1 MNSPQTKKT
10 LINIA
15 IAIAALGVAFGAYWM
30 FFRGDS
36 SLEDAPSAE
45 DLVQTVVVAEEVART
60 MRELQTL
67 KTSVAESVALF
78 GTPAFKNL
86 EDFSQVVSEEP
97 VGRANPFTPTEWKIK
112 KEAEN
117 EAIKKA
123 SKDGASVVTGA

>member
-10 LINIA
+10 LTNVA
-15 IAIAALGVAFGAYWM
+15 IGAAVLGAAFGAYWM

-36 SLEDAPSAE
+36 SLEGASSAE
-45 DLVQTVVVAEEVART
+45 DVVQTVVVAEEVART
-60 MRELQTL
+60 IRDLQTL

-78 GTPAFKNL
+78 GTPAFKDL
-86 EDFSQVVSEEP
+86 EDFSQVVPEEP
-97 VGRANPFTPTEWKIK
+97 IGRSNPFTPTDWKIK

-123 SKDGASVVTGA
+123 AQGGSSVVAGA